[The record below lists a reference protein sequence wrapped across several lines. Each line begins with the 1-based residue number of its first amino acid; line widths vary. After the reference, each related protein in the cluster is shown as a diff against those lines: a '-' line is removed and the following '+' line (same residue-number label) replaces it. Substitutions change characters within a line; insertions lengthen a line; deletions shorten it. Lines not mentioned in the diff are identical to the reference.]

1 MTTWSEPGQRRRSL
15 SSRVRSG
22 IALGTGILGLAGL
35 AACSTGTAATTGSP
49 AESSAMS
56 SAAPAAPSVPSET
69 PTPTTPRTP
78 ATPPPVVRL
87 AFAGDT
93 YAEGPLES
101 RLVSDP
107 DGFVGPFAKV
117 FRAADVAMLNL
128 ETAVATVGR
137 TVGTAEPKA
146 FNFAT
151 TSAILPA
158 LRKGGID
165 VVSMANNHGMDFG
178 YPGMRDS
185 LRAKEGSKDPV
196 VIGIG
201 RNEEDAYA
209 PFVADVRGQ
218 RIAFFTASQVL
229 DPHLEQKWTAGR
241 DKPGLASAHQIATLT
256 ERIRRVRP
264 EVDTVVAF
272 IHWGI
277 EGTTC
282 PTGDQINLTRRLKK
296 AGADVIVGGG
306 AHRIAG
312 GGMMG
317 NSVVAYGLGNFLFQ
331 AASAQSD
338 RTGVFLVDV
347 RGRDIVGYR
356 WLPGRIV
363 YAVPQPLAGAQ
374 ASSELAYWNS
384 LRSCTG
390 LRP

>member
-1 MTTWSEPGQRRRSL
+1 M
-15 SSRVRSG
+15 RSG
-22 IALGTGILGLAGL
+22 IAIAAGTLVLAGL
-35 AACSTGTAATTGSP
+35 AACSTGPAATTVSP
-49 AESSAMS
+49 AESSVTS
-56 SAAPAAPSVPSET
+56 SAAPAAPSAT
-69 PTPTTPRTP
+69 PE
-78 ATPPPVVRL
+78 APPPVVRL

-93 YAEGPLES
+93 YAEGRLAS
-101 RLVSDP
+101 RLASDP
-107 DGFVGPFAKV
+107 AGFVGPYAKV

-128 ETAVATVGR
+128 ETAVTTVR
-137 TVGTAEPKA
+137 STAGTAEPKA

-158 LRKGGID
+158 LGHAGID

-185 LRAKEGSKDPV
+185 LRAKEGSKEPV

-201 RNEEDAYA
+201 RNAEDAYA
-209 PFVADVRGQ
+209 PFIADARGQ

-229 DPHLEQKWTAGR
+229 DPHLEQKWTAGQ
-241 DKPGLASAHQIATLT
+241 DKPGLASAHRLATLT
-256 ERIRRVRP
+256 EGIRRTRP

-282 PTGDQINLTRRLKK
+282 PTSDQINLTHRLKE

-317 NSVVAYGLGNFLFQ
+317 NTVVGYGLGNFLFQ
-331 AASAQSD
+331 AASPQSD

-347 RGRDIVGYR
+347 RGREIVDYE

-363 YAVPQPLAGAQ
+363 DAVPRPLAGAEE
-374 ASSELAYWNS
+374 SSELAYWNS